1 MSLTDNKLAI
11 LEHSFG
17 QLADGRAAKL
27 YTLRNA
33 NGLLAKITNYGA
45 ILTELHAPDNTGK
58 LDDIVLGRA
67 SLNDYEAGHPYFG
80 AIVGRVA
87 GRISRAQFKL
97 NQKIYR
103 LPANNGSNCLHGGPQ
118 GFDRQ
123 LWDARSFELD
133 GQPYLE
139 LSYIDPDGS
148 NGFPGNL
155 KCRVCYSLS
164 DTDELRITYWAQC
177 DQACPLNLTN
187 HSYFNLNGHQAGP
200 ITDHQIQLFADH
212 RACAATDGTLLGKK
226 VPVEQGLNDFRQA
239 IRLGSLQALDTR
251 NADTHYFL
259 PAGRTAEPTAA
270 AKMTAPI
277 SGRVLEAWTTEPGLQ
292 FYAGL
297 HLNEATGGKNKN
309 HAEYPALS
317 GFCLETQD
325 YPDAVNQPELG
336 HNILL
341 PGQTFESTT
350 CFRFST
356 TESIDLRGSSQKL
369 P

>member
-1 MSLTDNKLAI
+1 MSLIQNKLS
-11 LEHSFG
+11 LVEHPYG
-17 QLADGRAAKL
+17 QLADGRVAKL

-45 ILTELHAPDNTGK
+45 ILTELHVPDKSGQ

-67 SLNDYEAGHPYFG
+67 SLDDYVAGHPYFG
-80 AIVGRVA
+80 AIIGRVA

-97 NQKIYR
+97 NQQFHR
-103 LPANNGSNCLHGGPQ
+103 LPANHGSNCLHGGPH

-123 LWDARSFELD
+123 LWDAHSFELE
-133 GQPYLE
+133 GQSYLE
-139 LSYIDPDGS
+139 LSYTDPHGH

-164 DTDELRITYWAQC
+164 DANELRIAYWAQC
-177 DQACPLNLTN
+177 DQASPLNLTN
-187 HSYFNLNGHQAGP
+187 HSYFNLNGHRAGP

-212 RACAATDGTLLGKK
+212 TACAATDGTLLGKK
-226 VPVEQGLNDFRQA
+226 APVVQGLNDLRQA
-239 IRLGSLQALDTR
+239 IRLGSLPTLDTR

-259 PAGRTAEPTAA
+259 TTGRTPEPTAA
-270 AKMTAPI
+270 AKITAPT

-297 HLNEATGGKNKN
+297 HLNEAAGSKNKN
-309 HAEYPALS
+309 QAEYPALS

-325 YPDAVNQPELG
+325 YPDAVNQPDLG
-336 HNILL
+336 QSSILR
-341 PGQTFESTT
+341 PGQVFESTT

-356 TESIDLRGSSQKL
+356 TAAQDPQSN
-369 P
+369 